1 MSTFSYIQSYRFVSV
16 AKKLIQRIMNNVSSF
31 IVSMYVLLLYVQYV
45 CTSNLSPETEYGVP
59 STFAMT

>member
-31 IVSMYVLLLYVQYV
+31 IVSMY
-45 CTSNLSPETEYGVP
+45 CTIISNLSPETEYGVP

>member
-31 IVSMYVLLLYVQYV
+31 IVSMYEKLDEFNIGLAQMISQLAYR
-45 CTSNLSPETEYGVP
+45 LKLD
-59 STFAMT
+59 